1 MYNYVCSNYR
11 VFIFPL
17 QLVVTR
23 YSLTLICS
31 DSQILTQL
39 YKQQLAALDQEPY
52 HAHLRYVPFDLS
64 LRLPADKDLDYFVT
78 KVRESSGG
86 GERCGVG
93 ALKLAVKELDEKH
106 VGVFSFRTRDGI
118 NKVGLAL

>member
-1 MYNYVCSNYR
+1 M
-11 VFIFPL
+11 
-17 QLVVTR
+17 
-23 YSLTLICS
+23 
-31 DSQILTQL
+31 
-39 YKQQLAALDQEPY
+39 
-52 HAHLRYVPFDLS
+52 PFDLS
-64 LRLPADKDLDYFVT
+64 LRLPADKDLDYFVA

-118 NKVGLAL
+118 NKVGLALHQVCCLTGKCPEFSK

>member
-1 MYNYVCSNYR
+1 M
-11 VFIFPL
+11 
-17 QLVVTR
+17 VTR

-64 LRLPADKDLDYFVT
+64 LRLPADKDLDYFVA

-118 NKVGLAL
+118 NKVGLALWTSSLLFNREVPRIF